1 MNFKCLF
8 FSILFISGISSV
20 AQINGRILSKS
31 EVPKNIKVM
40 GNLKSAITWKEKN
53 GEFLVILTES
63 GHVEV
68 KKSEEGL
75 MKAELRAYCFQ
86 KNPKSYTQKW
96 IVYDFEEP
104 CPFDLEVGFLK
115 NTLQLTDLDQNGIA
129 EIWLGY
135 KLSCRSDVSPAQMKI
150 IMYEGQK
157 KYAMRGKTK
166 VNLSETE
173 TLGGEYK
180 FDNAF
185 INGQSIYRNFAKNIW
200 SKNVN
205 ETWGE

>member
-1 MNFKCLF
+1 MKIKYLF
-8 FSILFISGISSV
+8 FSILFICCVSSV

-31 EVPKNIKVM
+31 EIPKNIKVK
-40 GNLKSAITWKEKN
+40 GNIQSAITWKEKN

-63 GHVEV
+63 GNIEV
-68 KKSEEGL
+68 PKSEERQ
-75 MKAELRAYCFQ
+75 AELHAYCFQ
-86 KNPKSYTQKW
+86 KNQQSYAQKW
-96 IVYDFEEP
+96 MVFDFEEP

-115 NTLQLTDLDQNGIA
+115 KTLQVTDLDQNGIA
-129 EIWLGY
+129 EIWLVY
-135 KLSCRSDVSPAQMKI
+135 KLSCRSDVSPSELKI

-185 INGQSIYRNFAKNIW
+185 INGPSIYRNFAKYIW
-200 SKNVN
+200 SKTVN